1 MSPFAIVAHSH
12 SERWWW
18 IIFSHVLLEL
28 SSLTEN
34 KELNA
39 LLCAFSFKR
48 ANQPVFFSF
57 VFFISGSHC
66 KFILN
71 ACNLYFQ

>member
-48 ANQPVFFSF
+48 ANQPAFLLALFSLF
-57 VFFISGSHC
+57 QDRIV
-66 KFILN
+66 
-71 ACNLYFQ
+71 NLS